1 MNPSME
7 LAQKE
12 SIQHVLTKESKHV
25 REIDPKQSTLGDRAQ
40 SPGTLFP
47 EEWGLNPHMLSPPS
61 NHQHHQD
68 DLQGLG
74 KLPLKGI

>member
-7 LAQKE
+7 LVQNA

-25 REIDPKQSTLGDRAQ
+25 REIDPKQSTLGDRAR
-40 SPGTLFP
+40 SPDTLFL
-47 EEWGLNPHMLSPPS
+47 EEWGMNPRVSSPPDS
-61 NHQHHQD
+61 HQHHQD